1 MLDYTL
7 VSPKA
12 TYRLLTPA
20 DVPFFL
26 RMVQAA
32 RAEAGERGMFDP
44 GRTLQT
50 IKALQPAKGRGS
62 IYVFEREQK
71 LAGYCILVNCWSTE
85 QCGTAIV
92 ADEFYVV
99 PDERERDLAADF
111 LLLLSKVAPE
121 GSTSIRVELPH
132 GRRNAA
138 PYMKIGFRE
147 AGRDV
152 LFMRVRREEQRP
164 RAR

>member
-20 DVPFFL
+20 DVPLFL

-32 RAEAGERGMFDP
+32 RAEAGDRRLFDP
-44 GRTLQT
+44 ARILATV
-50 IKALQPAKGRGS
+50 KELQPARGKGS
-62 IYVFEREQK
+62 VYVFEREQK

-92 ADEFYVV
+92 ADEFWVV
-99 PDERERDLAADF
+99 PEMREQDLAADF
-111 LLLLSKVAPE
+111 LQLLSKVAPE
-121 GSTSIRVELPH
+121 GSTSIRIELPR
-132 GRRNAA
+132 GRKSSA
-138 PYMKIGFRE
+138 PYVKLGFRE
-147 AGRDV
+147 SGREV
-152 LFMRVRREEQRP
+152 LFMRVRRE
-164 RAR
+164 